1 MLALVGVV
9 PLPASDLADQPEGT
23 HQLQNRLLGD
33 RPSLLQQFNM
43 DPAMPVPAVVLR
55 KNVSDSGL
63 QGRPWIGAIEFGLVV
78 EERGPG

>member
-1 MLALVGVV
+1 
-9 PLPASDLADQPEGT
+9 
-23 HQLQNRLLGD
+23 
-33 RPSLLQQFNM
+33 M